1 MAIFG
6 QVTVYPDP
14 QFSNQANTRTSVVN
28 DGWGA
33 NLQGLRPPS
42 ER

>member
-1 MAIFG
+1 MFG

-14 QFSNQANTRTSVVN
+14 KYSYQAKTRTSVVN

-33 NLQGLRPPS
+33 NLKGISALS

>member
-1 MAIFG
+1 MAMFG

-14 QFSNQANTRTSVVN
+14 QFSFQAKTRTSVVN

-33 NLQGLRPPS
+33 NLQSFRPPF